1 MRIEKFY
8 IMKHILLLF
17 ATFLFSITTIEAQ
30 PNANYYKPA
39 EGKTSAELKTALYNI
54 IKGHTTVS
62 YTPGV
67 WNAFETTDRLPNGKM
82 WDIYSTCNW
91 TYKTSQCG
99 SYTTICDCYNREHS
113 VPKSWFNVSTESTSR
128 PPSVDIHHLY
138 PTDGRVNGERGNFPY
153 GEVGTP
159 DNSIVN
165 SNESALG
172 KRGSAR
178 SGLGYSG
185 TVFEPVD
192 DYKGDLARTYFY
204 MVTRYQDEVASWNGA
219 DASKMLAGNA
229 YPAFNNWAI
238 NMLLRWSKEDPV
250 SEKETNRNNAVEK
263 IQKNRNPFID
273 HPNLAEYIWGENI
286 GQSWYINNSSGV
298 EESLVAFNIRFVSS
312 QNVIYV
318 ESEESNLQYTLYN
331 INGQMQLDGFLNY
344 DYTIST
350 DNLQNGV
357 YILMLQSNN
366 KRGVQKLIIN
376 K

>member
-17 ATFLFSITTIEAQ
+17 ATLLFSITTIEAQ

-39 EGKTSAELKTALYNI
+39 EGKTSAELKTALFNI
-54 IKGHTTVS
+54 IKEGHRDNG
-62 YTPGV
+62 YNGL
-67 WNAFETTDRLPNGKM
+67 WEAYKTTDKRTDGKV
-82 WDIYSTCNW
+82 WDMYSNCNY
-91 TYKTSQCG
+91 TFVTDQDKGSLGTSECQV
-99 SYTTICDCYNREHS
+99 YNREHTI
-113 VPKSWFNVSTESTSR
+113 PQSWFGEKSPMKS
-128 PPSVDIHHLY
+128 DIFHVY
-138 PTDGRVNGERGNFPY
+138 PADKWVNAKRSNYPY
-153 GEVGTP
+153 GEVNNATWTSQNG
-159 DNSIVN
+159 SK
-165 SNESALG
+165 L
-172 KRGSAR
+172 GSAI
-178 SGLGYSG
+178 STFGYSG
-185 TVFEPVD
+185 TVFEPID
-192 DYKGDLARTYFY
+192 EYKGDLARTYLY
-204 MVTRYQDEVASWNGA
+204 MATRYLTENFTSGEGKNVFTYSSSKCDLTTYAVNLFLKWHRQDQ
-219 DASKMLAGNA
+219 
-229 YPAFNNWAI
+229 
-238 NMLLRWSKEDPV
+238 V